1 ERRKPHAEVALTG
14 DDQVKRELQALKM
27 HAERILRDVDFEID
41 VDDDRA
47 KLALEQFRTQ
57 AEAMRD
63 INVGVDVDLNR
74 AEYERVRAQLAALGK
89 QTEDIKIRVNPE
101 GVYDDIAAIDTA
113 LASLRDKRVGVDI
126 AGREALAQIA
136 TVSAAAEALDDQGV
150 DITVD
155 VDRDRLV
162 DFSRNVDLA
171 QARMRRL
178 NRRIKDSTV
187 TMAESTQAFRLFNPE
202 AAGVAVL
209 GA

>member
-1 ERRKPHAEVALTG
+1 
-14 DDQVKRELQALKM
+14 LQALKM
-27 HAERILRDVDFEID
+27 HAERILRDVDFEVD

-47 KLALEQFRTQ
+47 KLALEQFRAQ

-101 GVYDDIAAIDTA
+101 GVYDDVAAIDAA
-113 LASLRDKRVGVDI
+113 LESIRDKRVGVDI
-126 AGREALAQIA
+126 AEREALAQIA
-136 TVSAAAEALDDQGV
+136 TVSAAAEALDDQDV

-171 QARMRRL
+171 QTRVRRL
-178 NRRIKDSTV
+178 ARRIEDRSGERRGGEEGGSGV
-187 TMAESTQAFRLFNPE
+187 GE
-202 AAGVAVL
+202 ARW
-209 GA
+209 